1 MEIGSNKLPG
11 WWTFFVFC
19 ILLLMFYTETQKQPY
34 FLKPQIYQQVKHQ
47 AKPMIANNPAEHI
60 FYLFYKAHNW

>member
-1 MEIGSNKLPG
+1 
-11 WWTFFVFC
+11 
-19 ILLLMFYTETQKQPY
+19 MFYTETQKQPY

-60 FYLFYKAHNW
+60 FYLFYKAYNW